1 VPADKLDQKSEKR
14 NQQSETFPQFQPLN
28 SDQPTNKNHHTTTS
42 KAALQHHGN
51 LPDAAPKSPGDD
63 QGTTQTRFLSAETT
77 IILPAGRNGQKVKSQ
92 KGTESEYFP
101 TPFPNPAPLIQANVV
116 LKSHHL
122 PSESAIGASTESIK
136 CSTPRTNQT
145 QTRPS
150 INLKPA
156 LNHQGYPQ
164 IFLQSKNLAPKN
176 LQRRREK
183 PHSPRKKKSPRRW
196 QRRRRRHCSRQRGRG
211 NAAAAARSRAAAGGS
226 RAHSAKLGFCWV
238 LGDEAGDG
246 RAREVTVDGGG
257 GAAVQCGQW
266 GCEPAGGGWSRGNES
281 NGGIN

>member
-1 VPADKLDQKSEKR
+1 
-14 NQQSETFPQFQPLN
+14 
-28 SDQPTNKNHHTTTS
+28 
-42 KAALQHHGN
+42 
-51 LPDAAPKSPGDD
+51 
-63 QGTTQTRFLSAETT
+63 LSAETT

-145 QTRPS
+145 QTRPR

-176 LQRRREK
+176 LSTTTTGET
-183 PHSPRKKKSPRRW
+183 SLTEEEEISAAV
-196 QRRRRRHCSRQRGRG
+196 
-211 NAAAAARSRAAAGGS
+211 AAAAAAA
-226 RAHSAKLGFCWV
+226 L
-238 LGDEAGDG
+238 
-246 RAREVTVDGGG
+246 
-257 GAAVQCGQW
+257 
-266 GCEPAGGGWSRGNES
+266 
-281 NGGIN
+281 

>member
-1 VPADKLDQKSEKR
+1 MPADKLDQKSEKR

-150 INLKPA
+150 INLKPRPKPPG
-156 LNHQGYPQ
+156 LPP
-164 IFLQSKNLAPKN
+164 NLPPIQEPSTQESTTTTGETSLTEEEEISAAV
-176 LQRRREK
+176 
-183 PHSPRKKKSPRRW
+183 
-196 QRRRRRHCSRQRGRG
+196 
-211 NAAAAARSRAAAGGS
+211 AAAAAAA
-226 RAHSAKLGFCWV
+226 L
-238 LGDEAGDG
+238 
-246 RAREVTVDGGG
+246 
-257 GAAVQCGQW
+257 
-266 GCEPAGGGWSRGNES
+266 
-281 NGGIN
+281 